1 MKSDWAWV
9 GYIRKVGNI
18 RGVSSGG
25 GVQVVSLRG
34 KVGSADGSKAAG
46 WGLSGGEGVLTTISP
61 RAYGISSALGG
72 DRNSDVPQ

>member
-1 MKSDWAWV
+1 V
-9 GYIRKVGNI
+9 GYIRNVGNI

-34 KVGSADGSKAAG
+34 KAGSADGSKAAG

-61 RAYGISSALGG
+61 LA
-72 DRNSDVPQ
+72 